1 MADILAKQKALENIL
16 ATDKAFLTPAEIAP
30 ILGVNPHSIRIAA
43 RQHPD
48 SLKFDFI
55 VSGNRTKIPRLPFLR
70 YIGINIDNSPVQGSA
85 APVSEPLA
93 GESMT
98 GIDPLLI
105 ITQTIPSVAIAP
117 LLVLWFGYEMMPKII
132 LVVLSTFF
140 PIAVGLLE
148 GFRSADKDAIDLLRS
163 MGANPVQIFC
173 YIKLIFNI

>member
-85 APVSEPLA
+85 APVSGPLA

-105 ITQTIPSVAIAP
+105 ITQQISELKTEINKRFDGLEKQAQDLNDI
-117 LLVLWFGYEMMPKII
+117 LLLAKNLIRA
-132 LVVLSTFF
+132 LSEV
-140 PIAVGLLE
+140 PPGRLKE
-148 GFRSADKDAIDLLRS
+148 
-163 MGANPVQIFC
+163 Q
-173 YIKLIFNI
+173 